1 MNNMKQ
7 LKVLILE
14 DSPDEAGF
22 LDKFL
27 RELGCADIRI
37 TTTLQDAVAAYDAAL
52 PDICLID
59 IYLADKPDGI
69 LFAETINEQR
79 VQKRPFIFLTSA
91 SDSTTFRL
99 AKFTSPYNYL
109 LKPYNPLE
117 LQYAIELALSK
128 FRQES
133 SIAPAQAGA
142 PASDTLFIKKGNL
155 LQRIAYDDIRYIEV
169 DGKYSKVICHTEKF
183 VIQQSLKDLQAQLP
197 QLQFCRVHRNYVVN
211 VKEVTK
217 INTFNNEIF
226 FRDGESLFF
235 SRRYIDEF
243 LQAFKIFK

>member
-1 MNNMKQ
+1 MTQ

-14 DSPDEAGF
+14 DSPAEADFLEGF
-22 LDKFL
+22 L
-27 RELGCADIRI
+27 RQLGCADIRI
-37 TTTLQDAVAAYDAAL
+37 TTNLKDAVAAYDAAL

-69 LFAETINEQR
+69 LFAETINEHR
-79 VQKRPFIFLTSA
+79 EQKRPFIFLTSA
-91 SDSTTFRL
+91 ADSTTFRL

-117 LQYAIELALSK
+117 LEYAIELALSK

-133 SIAPAQAGA
+133 ATPPAQAVA
-142 PASDTLFIKKGNL
+142 PVSDTLFIKKGNL
-155 LQRIAYDDIRYIEV
+155 LQRIAFDDIRYIEV
-169 DGKYSKVICHTEKF
+169 DGKYSKVVCAGEKF
-183 VIQQSLKDLQAQLP
+183 VIQQSLKDLHAQLP
-197 QLQFCRVHRNYVVN
+197 QVQFCRVHRNYIVN

-217 INTFNNEIF
+217 INTLNNEIF
-226 FRDGESLFF
+226 FRDGETLFF

>member
-1 MNNMKQ
+1 MQ

-14 DSPDEAGF
+14 DSPDEADF
-22 LDKFL
+22 LVNFL
-27 RELGCADIRI
+27 KKLGCSDIRI
-37 TTTLQDAVAAYDAAL
+37 TTNLKDAVDAYDAAL

-59 IYLADKPDGI
+59 IYLADRPDGI
-69 LFAETINEQR
+69 LFAETINEHREQR
-79 VQKRPFIFLTSA
+79 RPFIFLTSA

-117 LQYAIELALSK
+117 LEYAIELALSK

-133 SIAPAQAGA
+133 AAVPAQSATPG
-142 PASDTLFIKKGNL
+142 SDTLFIKKGNL
-155 LQRIAYDDIRYIEV
+155 LQRIAFDDIRYIEV
-169 DGKYSKVICHTEKF
+169 DGKYSKVVCGGEKF
-183 VIQQSLKDLQAQLP
+183 VIQQSLKDVQAQLP
-197 QLQFCRVHRNYVVN
+197 PVQFCRVHRNYIVN
-211 VKEVTK
+211 VREVTK

>member
-1 MNNMKQ
+1 MKE

-14 DSPDEAGF
+14 DSPDEADY
-22 LDKFL
+22 LDNLL
-27 RELGCADIRI
+27 RKLGCTDIRI
-37 TTTLQDAVAAYDAAL
+37 MTVLKDAVAAYDAAL

-59 IYLADKPDGI
+59 IYLGDKPEGI
-69 LFAETINEQR
+69 LFAETINEHR
-79 VQKRPFIFLTSA
+79 EQKRPFIFLTSA
-91 SDSTTFRL
+91 SDNTTFRL

-117 LQYAIELALSK
+117 LQYAIELAISK
-128 FRQES
+128 FKQES
-133 SIAPAQAGA
+133 AAPPAQAVT

-155 LQRIAYDDIRYIEV
+155 LQRIAFDDILYIEV
-169 DGKYSKVICHTEKF
+169 DGKYSKVVCHTEKF
-183 VIQQSLKDLQAQLP
+183 VIQQSLKDLQTQLP
-197 QLQFCRVHRNYVVN
+197 AVQFCRVHRNYIVN
-211 VKEVTK
+211 VKEVTR

-226 FRDGESLFF
+226 FKNGESLFF

>member
-1 MNNMKQ
+1 MIH

-14 DSPDEAGF
+14 DSPDEANY
-22 LDKFL
+22 LENFL
-27 RELGCADIRI
+27 RKQGCSDIRI
-37 TTTLQDAVAAYDAAL
+37 TTNLKDAVTAYDAEL

-59 IYLADKPDGI
+59 IYLANKPDGI
-69 LFAETINEQR
+69 LFAETINEHREQR
-79 VQKRPFIFLTSA
+79 RPFIFLTSA
-91 SDSTTFRL
+91 GDSTTFRL

-117 LQYAIELALSK
+117 LEYAIELALSK
-128 FRQES
+128 FKQES
-133 SIAPAQAGA
+133 TAPPAQAVA
-142 PASDTLFIKKGNL
+142 PVSDTLFIKKGNL
-155 LQRIAYDDIRYIEV
+155 LQRIAFDDIRYIEV
-169 DGKYSKVICHTEKF
+169 DGKYSKVVCPAEKF

-197 QLQFCRVHRNYVVN
+197 PVQFCRVHRNYIVN
-211 VKEVTK
+211 VKQVTK

-226 FRDGESLFF
+226 FKDGESLFF

>member
-1 MNNMKQ
+1 MKE

-14 DSPDEAGF
+14 DSPAEADF
-22 LDKFL
+22 LESFL
-27 RELGCADIRI
+27 RQLGCTDIRI
-37 TTTLQDAVAAYDAAL
+37 TTVLKDAVAAYDEEL

-59 IYLADKPDGI
+59 IYLGDKPDGI
-69 LFAETINEQR
+69 LFAETINEHR
-79 VQKRPFIFLTSA
+79 EQKRPFIFLTSA
-91 SDSTTFRL
+91 NDNTTFRL

-128 FRQES
+128 FKQETL
-133 SIAPAQAGA
+133 APLAQAI
-142 PASDTLFIKKGNL
+142 PQVSDTLFIKKGNL
-155 LQRIAYDDIRYIEV
+155 LQRIAIDDIRYIEV
-169 DGKYSKVICHTEKF
+169 DGKYSKVVCHTEKF
-183 VIQQSLKDLQAQLP
+183 VIQQSLKDLQVQLP
-197 QLQFCRVHRNYVVN
+197 AVQFCRVHRNYIVN

-217 INTFNNEIF
+217 INVVNNEIF
-226 FRDGESLFF
+226 FRDGETLFF

>member
-1 MNNMKQ
+1 MKE

-14 DSPDEAGF
+14 DSPAEADF
-22 LDKFL
+22 LESFL
-27 RELGCADIRI
+27 RQLGCTDIRI
-37 TTTLQDAVAAYDAAL
+37 TTVLKDAVAAYDEEL

-59 IYLADKPDGI
+59 IYLGDKPDGI
-69 LFAETINEQR
+69 LFAETINEHR
-79 VQKRPFIFLTSA
+79 EQKRPFIFLTSA
-91 SDSTTFRL
+91 NDNTTFRL

-128 FRQES
+128 FKQETV
-133 SIAPAQAGA
+133 APPAQAI
-142 PASDTLFIKKGNL
+142 PQASDTLFIKKGNL
-155 LQRIAYDDIRYIEV
+155 LQRIAIDDIRYIEV
-169 DGKYSKVICHTEKF
+169 DGKYSKVVCHTEKF
-183 VIQQSLKDLQAQLP
+183 VIQQSLKDLQVQLP
-197 QLQFCRVHRNYVVN
+197 ALQFCRVHRNYIVN

-217 INTFNNEIF
+217 INVLNNEIF
-226 FRDGESLFF
+226 FRDGETLFF

>member
-1 MNNMKQ
+1 MQ

-14 DSPDEAGF
+14 DSPDEASF
-22 LDKFL
+22 LDNFL
-27 RELGCADIRI
+27 RKLGCSDIRI
-37 TTTLQDAVAAYDAAL
+37 TTNLKDAVDAYDAAL

-59 IYLADKPDGI
+59 IYLADRPDGI
-69 LFAETINEQR
+69 LFAETINEHREQR
-79 VQKRPFIFLTSA
+79 RPFIFLTSA

-117 LQYAIELALSK
+117 LEYAIELALSK
-128 FRQES
+128 FKQEV
-133 SIAPAQAGA
+133 AAVPAQAVT
-142 PASDTLFIKKGNL
+142 PVSDTLFIKKGNL
-155 LQRIAYDDIRYIEV
+155 LQRIAFDDIRYIEV
-169 DGKYSKVICHTEKF
+169 DGKYSKVVCGGEKF

-197 QLQFCRVHRNYVVN
+197 PVQFCRVHRNYIVN
-211 VKEVTK
+211 VREVTK

>member
-1 MNNMKQ
+1 MQ

-14 DSPDEAGF
+14 DSPDEADF
-22 LDKFL
+22 LVNFL
-27 RELGCADIRI
+27 KKLGCSDIRI
-37 TTTLQDAVAAYDAAL
+37 TTNLKDAVTAYDAAL

-59 IYLADKPDGI
+59 IYLADRPDGI
-69 LFAETINEQR
+69 LFAETINEHREQR
-79 VQKRPFIFLTSA
+79 RPFIFLTSA

-117 LQYAIELALSK
+117 LEYAIELALSK

-133 SIAPAQAGA
+133 AAVPAQSATPG
-142 PASDTLFIKKGNL
+142 SDTLFIKKGNL
-155 LQRIAYDDIRYIEV
+155 LQRIAFDDIRYIEV
-169 DGKYSKVICHTEKF
+169 DGKYSKVVCGGEKF
-183 VIQQSLKDLQAQLP
+183 VIQQSLKDVQAQLP
-197 QLQFCRVHRNYVVN
+197 PVQFCRVHRNYIVN
-211 VKEVTK
+211 VREVTK

>member
-1 MNNMKQ
+1 MKE

-14 DSPDEAGF
+14 DSPAEADF
-22 LDKFL
+22 LESFL
-27 RELGCADIRI
+27 RQLGCTDIRI
-37 TTTLQDAVAAYDAAL
+37 TTVLKDAVAAYDEEL

-59 IYLADKPDGI
+59 IYLGDKPDGI
-69 LFAETINEQR
+69 LFAETINEHR
-79 VQKRPFIFLTSA
+79 EQKRPFIFLTSA
-91 SDSTTFRL
+91 NDNTTFRL

-128 FRQES
+128 FKQETV
-133 SIAPAQAGA
+133 APPAQAI
-142 PASDTLFIKKGNL
+142 PQASDTLFIKKGNL
-155 LQRIAYDDIRYIEV
+155 LQRIAIDDIRYIEV
-169 DGKYSKVICHTEKF
+169 DGKYSKVVCHTEKF
-183 VIQQSLKDLQAQLP
+183 VIQQSLKDLQVQLP
-197 QLQFCRVHRNYVVN
+197 AVQFCRVHRNYIVN

-217 INTFNNEIF
+217 INVLNNEIF
-226 FRDGESLFF
+226 FRDGETLFF

>member
-1 MNNMKQ
+1 MD

-14 DSPDEAGF
+14 DSPDEADY
-22 LDKFL
+22 LENFL
-27 RELGCADIRI
+27 RKLGCTDIRI
-37 TTTLQDAVAAYDAAL
+37 TTVLKDAIAAYDEAL

-59 IYLADKPDGI
+59 IYLGDKPDGI
-69 LFAETINEQR
+69 LFAETINEHR
-79 VQKRPFIFLTSA
+79 EQKRPFIFLTSA
-91 SDSTTFRL
+91 NDNTTFRL

-117 LQYAIELALSK
+117 LQYAIELAISK
-128 FRQES
+128 FKHES
-133 SIAPAQAGA
+133 VALPAQAVA
-142 PASDTLFIKKGNL
+142 PVSDTLFIKKGNL
-155 LQRIAYDDIRYIEV
+155 LQRIAFDDIKYIEV
-169 DGKYSKVICHTEKF
+169 DGKYSKVVCQAEKF
-183 VIQQSLKDLQAQLP
+183 VIQQSLKDLHVQLP
-197 QLQFCRVHRNYVVN
+197 SVQFCRVHRNYIVN

-226 FRDGESLFF
+226 FKDGESLFF